1 MRDRVRMMELKN
13 TAYEIRD
20 RVATIW
26 LDRPHRM
33 NAWTGRLHTEYRH
46 LIERANN
53 DLEVGAIVVT
63 GRGRGFCVG
72 GDSEALA
79 GHSERGSYDAGVAAD
94 IARPGYGVN
103 THFDATFAYHFGLS
117 KPVIAAINGPAA
129 GIGLALACFADV
141 RFAVPG
147 VKFTTAHG
155 KLNLPA
161 EYGLS
166 WMLPR
171 IVGLGRAN
179 DLLLTSRV
187 FWSDEAERIGFVNQ
201 LHDAEVL
208 VSAAQ
213 TYATDLIESVSP
225 ESLRQTRW
233 QVYQDLHGS
242 VAESV
247 NHSEQLL
254 EAMMRDDDYREG
266 VKAFLEKRKPKWPS
280 LKHRDLLS
288 HKEH

>member
-1 MRDRVRMMELKN
+1 MEIKN
-13 TAYEIRD
+13 TAFEVNH

-33 NAWTGRLHTEYRH
+33 NAWTGPLHTEYRY
-46 LIERANN
+46 LLEQANN
-53 DLEVGAIVVT
+53 DPNVGAIVVT

-72 GDSEALA
+72 GDSEALS
-79 GHSERGSYDAGVAAD
+79 GHSERGSYDAGTPQD
-94 IARPGYGVN
+94 IAEPGYGVN
-103 THFDATFAYHFGLS
+103 PNFDALFAYHFGLS
-117 KPVIAAINGPAA
+117 KPVIAALNGPAA
-129 GIGLALACFADV
+129 GVGLALACFADV

-187 FWSDEAERIGFVNQ
+187 FFSEEAERIGFVNQ
-201 LHDAEVL
+201 LCSPETL
-208 VSAAQ
+208 VEESQAYAQ
-213 TYATDLIESVSP
+213 NLIETVAP

-242 VAESV
+242 VAASV
-247 NHSEQLL
+247 NTSERLL

-266 VKAFLEKRKPKWPS
+266 VAAFLQKRQPQWPS
-280 LKHRDLLS
+280 LRKDD
-288 HKEH
+288 